1 VTRAFLGPL
10 FVVAGVL
17 LVPWAIFLA
26 VTLPGRHVQTR
37 YYDVAW
43 AGFDVA
49 LATLLVVTGIGI
61 LRGRPWVPSAAV
73 ASATMLACDAWFDV
87 LTSQEGGE
95 RVLAIVL
102 AVCVEVPVAIAC
114 LVIAR
119 DWEAVTRQRE
129 R

>member
-26 VTLPGRHVQTR
+26 FTLPGRHVQTR
-37 YYDVAW
+37 FYDLAW

-49 LATLLVVTGIGI
+49 LATLLVVTGAGI
-61 LRGRPWVPSAAV
+61 LRGRPWVPFAAV

-87 LTSQEGGE
+87 LTSREGGE
-95 RVLAIVL
+95 RILAIVL
-102 AVCVEVPVAIAC
+102 AVCVEVPVAVAC
-114 LVIAR
+114 LVVAR
-119 DWEAVTRQRE
+119 DWDPVTPRRE
-129 R
+129 P